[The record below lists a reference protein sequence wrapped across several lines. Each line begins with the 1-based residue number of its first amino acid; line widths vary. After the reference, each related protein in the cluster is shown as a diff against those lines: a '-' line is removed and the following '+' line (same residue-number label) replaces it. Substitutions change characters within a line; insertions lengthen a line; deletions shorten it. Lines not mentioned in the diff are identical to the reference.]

1 MSDDAL
7 HALGAGL
14 ALVTKGGGVYVT
26 RGGDRGGEARERR
39 RTDRGRGVRRVCER
53 GRERMKET
61 IS

>member
-1 MSDDAL
+1 MR
-7 HALGAGL
+7 GAGL